1 MKTKVME
8 GITYKKQTNK
18 TKYMIEGALEYR
30 PQIFFR
36 KKIKA
41 AASIQE
47 NTVNAMVYGPSP

>member
-30 PQIFFR
+30 PLLNISRKFFSE
-36 KKIKA
+36 KK
-41 AASIQE
+41 
-47 NTVNAMVYGPSP
+47 